1 MVIRMCFNNK
11 SLFGACKR
19 IHSGS
24 KAELRAPQ
32 RKYELLRKEKRFQ
45 FSIKTTQFVHK
56 TAMNS
61 MRYLSRGRVLLLVMA
76 LSCAAED
83 KDVYFDTFANCAQTN
98 TVDYTSQVTVQAE
111 RNPEMASNSF
121 SACEILFRA
130 SGPDDAL
137 CLQIDQ
143 LYFKNRDLKLNY
155 YDAQEA
161 AGNTPNRVFSDDT
174 SDTFSVPMEIC
185 TTGRY
190 ASLALKPNVTGGAIA
205 SIKDIDINIK
215 VRNMHGSRRTVYMDT
230 DCGAVSGRRE
240 VDESQTV
247 VVMNRHAD
255 RTADLPGVCQA
266 VFKYTGEDKNKT
278 VCLQYLQKEQ
288 YCNYKLKVLDGNL
301 TTFAESH
308 TYSCTS
314 SEPKM
319 WCSKGSYL
327 TLELTREATLTASL
341 EPADLFT
348 VNVKDGVSGQNS
360 ETTTGNYKGP
370 TSSTVFPD
378 EPKPDGGLSWWVIA
392 LIVVG
397 AIIVILVPVVFCCVK
412 KSKVATVGV

>member
-1 MVIRMCFNNK
+1 
-11 SLFGACKR
+11 
-19 IHSGS
+19 
-24 KAELRAPQ
+24 
-32 RKYELLRKEKRFQ
+32 
-45 FSIKTTQFVHK
+45 
-56 TAMNS
+56 MNS

-83 KDVYFDTFANCAQTN
+83 KDVYFDTFNNCAQTN
-98 TVDYTSQVTVQAE
+98 TVNYTSQVTVQAE
-111 RNPEMASNSF
+111 RNPAIASSSF

-130 SGPDDAL
+130 SGLDDAL

-143 LYFKNRDLKLNY
+143 LEFKNNNLKLNY

-161 AGNTPNRVFSDDT
+161 SGNTPNRVFSDDA
-174 SDTFSVPMEIC
+174 SDDFSVPMEIC

-190 ASLALKPNVTGGAIA
+190 ASLALEQKGSGPTP
-205 SIKDIDINIK
+205 SIKDISINIK

-230 DCGAVSGRRE
+230 DCGAVSGKRE

-255 RTADLPGVCQA
+255 RTADLPAVCQA

-278 VCLQYLQKEQ
+278 VCLQYLQKQQ
-288 YCNYKLKVLDGNL
+288 YCNYKLKVLNGNL
-301 TTFAESH
+301 STYSPSH

-314 SEPKM
+314 SQPKM

-327 TLELTREATLTASL
+327 TLELTRESPFTASL

-370 TSSTVFPD
+370 TSNTVFPED
-378 EPKPDGGLSWWVIA
+378 PKPTDDGLSWWQIA

-412 KSKVATVGV
+412 KSQGRLV